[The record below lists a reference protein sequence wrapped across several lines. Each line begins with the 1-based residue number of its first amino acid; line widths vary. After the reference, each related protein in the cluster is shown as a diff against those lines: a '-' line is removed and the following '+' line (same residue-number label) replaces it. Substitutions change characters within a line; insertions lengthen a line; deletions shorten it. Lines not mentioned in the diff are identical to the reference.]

1 MQVPLADHAV
11 TPETVYLPNLR
22 ERQPEGQE
30 QLVFIGISYS
40 DGCPPPTK
48 MLGFMVF

>member
-22 ERQPEGQE
+22 ERQPVGRE
-30 QLVFIGISYS
+30 QLDFIGMSYS
-40 DGCPPPTK
+40 DECPSPRK
-48 MLGFMVF
+48 MLGVTVF